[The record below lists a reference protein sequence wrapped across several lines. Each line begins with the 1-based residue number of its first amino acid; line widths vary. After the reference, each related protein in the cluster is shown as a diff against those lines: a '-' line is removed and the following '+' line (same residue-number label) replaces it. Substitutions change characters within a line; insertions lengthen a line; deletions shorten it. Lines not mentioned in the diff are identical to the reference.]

1 MVYTYVVRSSLLNS
15 YSLVLAT
22 TVGANRVLE
31 ELLAWIRLTTLID
44 WSTFTTFSEM
54 SWYML
59 LKLKRDIG
67 RLSFCRLRL
76 YLTYVGWV
84 NIVEREYNLRL
95 KIDH

>member
-54 SWYML
+54 SL
-59 LKLKRDIG
+59 
-67 RLSFCRLRL
+67 
-76 YLTYVGWV
+76 
-84 NIVEREYNLRL
+84 
-95 KIDH
+95 

>member
-1 MVYTYVVRSSLLNS
+1 MVVLTEFHFCSLWLTAKHQSFMVYTYVVRSSLLNS

-54 SWYML
+54 SW
-59 LKLKRDIG
+59 
-67 RLSFCRLRL
+67 
-76 YLTYVGWV
+76 
-84 NIVEREYNLRL
+84 
-95 KIDH
+95 